1 MMRKR
6 VWVVP
11 MPIPFLGPFESLPPR
26 RTNGRA
32 KGMPRPR
39 FLAGPRND
47 SNKGPWDDRGEKGLG
62 MTGKRGLV
70 GR

>member
-1 MMRKR
+1 MTRIR

-26 RTNGRA
+26 RTYGRA

-47 SNKGPWDDRGEKGLG
+47 SNRAPPHDRRMTWDRGEG
-62 MTGKRGLV
+62 GKRALE
-70 GR
+70 